1 MNELKYIFLHGLGQ
15 NSSNWQDTISNIENK
30 SDILCPNLSDFL
42 YGKEMNYANL
52 YESFSEYCTHFSEPI
67 TICGLSLGGILALQ
81 YGIENPDKINSMV
94 LIGTQYKMPK
104 NLLKFQ
110 NFIFHLMPNC
120 IIKKTGFQ
128 KRDFINLSKSMINI
142 NFEKNLKKINCPVLI
157 ICGEKDKANKQASL
171 QLKEHIPNSEIIFI
185 KNAGHEVNVDAS
197 KILGT
202 TLNTF
207 FKQQ

>member
-1 MNELKYIFLHGLGQ
+1 
-15 NSSNWQDTISNIENK
+15 
-30 SDILCPNLSDFL
+30 
-42 YGKEMNYANL
+42 
-52 YESFSEYCTHFSEPI
+52 
-67 TICGLSLGGILALQ
+67 
-81 YGIENPDKINSMV
+81 
-94 LIGTQYKMPK
+94 
-104 NLLKFQ
+104 
-110 NFIFHLMPNC
+110 
-120 IIKKTGFQ
+120 
-128 KRDFINLSKSMINI
+128 MINI